1 MIEVYDISNLPYKV
15 GGLLE
20 SFKSLVDGHHRLAE
34 DGNGAF
40 LCLLKRHHPFIPNH
54 SQLQNIFNYRYY
66 VYKY

>member
-34 DGNGAF
+34 DSNGAF
-40 LCLLKRHHPFIPNH
+40 LCPLKRQRPFIP
-54 SQLQNIFNYRYY
+54 LQNIFNYIYIY
-66 VYKY
+66 SV